1 MKIVR
6 SAPWRPA
13 LLAVLL
19 VLAGCGNSRTAG
31 VTTLTDDPPRIP
43 TAQHVIGPGDQL
55 SVFVYQSPQLSLP
68 SIPVRP
74 DGRISMPL
82 VSDIVAAG
90 KTPSQLGSEL
100 ARELTKYVRDP
111 IVTVMVTGFVG
122 PLDRQVRVIGEATDP
137 TAIPY
142 RAQLT
147 VLDVM
152 IQTRGLTRFAARGRT
167 RRWQR
172 MARNFFVLAT
182 DLGGLMIKVGQYLS
196 SRLDVLPPHLF
207 PQAAQV
213 SGREYGLHGL
223 KWRAP
228 KTSVVPLQN
237 PDFLFYGGVANVQL
251 EQESV
256 ELSFGQAVGAFLL
269 NGVLGG

>member
-31 VTTLTDDPPRIP
+31 VTTLPDDPPRIP
-43 TAQHVIGPGDQL
+43 TAQYVIGPGDQL

-90 KTPSQLGSEL
+90 RTPSQLGNEL
-100 ARELTKYVRDP
+100 AKELTKYVRDP

-152 IQTRGLTRFAARGRT
+152 IQTRGLTRFAAGNRAIIV
-167 RRWQR
+167 RRKGQQQETIPVR
-172 MARNFFVLAT
+172 LS
-182 DLGGLMIKVGQYLS
+182 DLIRDGDISQNVEMQPGDTLII
-196 SRLDVLPPHLF
+196 
-207 PQAAQV
+207 PQ
-213 SGREYGLHGL
+213 S
-223 KWRAP
+223 W
-228 KTSVVPLQN
+228 
-237 PDFLFYGGVANVQL
+237 F
-251 EQESV
+251 
-256 ELSFGQAVGAFLL
+256 
-269 NGVLGG
+269 

>member
-19 VLAGCGNSRTAG
+19 IVAGCGNPRTAG
-31 VTTLTDDPPRIP
+31 VTTLPEEPPRVP
-43 TAQHVIGPGDQL
+43 TAQYVIGPGDQL

-100 ARELTKYVRDP
+100 AKELTKYVRDP

-152 IQTRGLTRFAARGRT
+152 IQTRGLTRFAAGNRAIIVRRRGQQQETIPVR
-167 RRWQR
+167 
-172 MARNFFVLAT
+172 LS
-182 DLGGLMIKVGQYLS
+182 DLIRDGDISQNVEMQPGDTLII
-196 SRLDVLPPHLF
+196 
-207 PQAAQV
+207 PQ
-213 SGREYGLHGL
+213 S
-223 KWRAP
+223 W
-228 KTSVVPLQN
+228 
-237 PDFLFYGGVANVQL
+237 F
-251 EQESV
+251 
-256 ELSFGQAVGAFLL
+256 
-269 NGVLGG
+269 